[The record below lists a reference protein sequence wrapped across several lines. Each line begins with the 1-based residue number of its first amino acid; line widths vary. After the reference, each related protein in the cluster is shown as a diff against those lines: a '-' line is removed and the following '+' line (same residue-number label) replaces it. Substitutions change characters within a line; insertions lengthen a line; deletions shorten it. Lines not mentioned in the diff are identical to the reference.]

1 MDFYLI
7 IRCLQPLIVSEK
19 ECPFDMVSAISTL
32 IYVAP
37 RVLVPEL
44 REVKKQLVKKYGKE
58 FAKRA
63 SSNVDQIVNER
74 IIQKL
79 TCQVTRTPKS
89 VPATSYH
96 ILLTPCLTASERR
109 HGQRLFD

>member
-1 MDFYLI
+1 MYLLNKNI
-7 IRCLQPLIVSEK
+7 QETEYPVCSQPLIVSEK

-37 RVLVPEL
+37 RVLIVEL

-58 FAKRA
+58 FARRA
-63 SSNVDQIVNER
+63 TSNADQVVNER

-79 TCQVTRTPKS
+79 SCQVT
-89 VPATSYH
+89 
-96 ILLTPCLTASERR
+96 
-109 HGQRLFD
+109 

>member
-1 MDFYLI
+1 
-7 IRCLQPLIVSEK
+7 
-19 ECPFDMVSAISTL
+19 MVSAISTL

-37 RVLVPEL
+37 RVLIVEL

-58 FAKRA
+58 FAMRA

-79 TCQVTRTPKS
+79 SCQVTQMYQNFVNISTD
-89 VPATSYH
+89 
-96 ILLTPCLTASERR
+96 E
-109 HGQRLFD
+109 